1 MFKRKMKEVGGEQ
14 IPAPEQE
21 ANRFDLFNLQFAST
35 NDPPVANSRHSQ
47 VQQILNSAAPLRPF
61 SFMSMLAADDEDD
74 RDSFLAEI
82 KSQREQMNHI
92 LLLHTD
98 ILRQALGG
106 MLEKQHKIVH
116 RAAEEKAAKKLK
128 QKEIELQNKSL
139 QNIELERKAEH
150 YKKEAERLST
160 KVRNLERATMS
171 LKSCLEEAKAA
182 RRYAET
188 AQEEAESSF
197 EDPDR
202 VAPVRLDCK
211 VCDRQLASVMMWPC
225 RHVCVCTRCDAATKV
240 CPVCRLMKTTSVEVY
255 LSLD

>member
-1 MFKRKMKEVGGEQ
+1 MKHIGGGEQ
-14 IPAPEQE
+14 TPEQE
-21 ANRFDLFNLQFAST
+21 ADRFDLFH
-35 NDPPVANSRHSQ
+35 PPVANSRHSQ
-47 VQQILNSAAPLRPF
+47 VQKILNRAAPIRPF
-61 SFMSMLAADDEDD
+61 SFTSLLTADEDVDEDD

-106 MLEKQHKIVH
+106 MLEKQHKIMH
-116 RAAEEKAAKKLK
+116 RAAEEKSAKKLK

-160 KVRNLERATMS
+160 KARNLERATMS
-171 LKSCLEEAKAA
+171 LKSCLEEANAA

-188 AQEEAESSF
+188 AQEEAESFF

-202 VAPVRLDCK
+202 VGPVRLDCK